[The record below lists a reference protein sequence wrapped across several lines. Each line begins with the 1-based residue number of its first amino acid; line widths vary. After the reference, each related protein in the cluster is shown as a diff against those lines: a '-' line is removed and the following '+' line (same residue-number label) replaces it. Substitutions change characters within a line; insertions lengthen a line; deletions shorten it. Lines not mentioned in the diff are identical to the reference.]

1 MHFNDNQL
9 FSWRSRMLCAAM
21 LVYFLATTGNADAV
35 SEAAPASV
43 PTAGQ
48 AQFDEAMRALRAG
61 EMDQASLTFQ
71 ELALRYPT
79 LVSPL
84 INLGLMEQKQNRH
97 ESAVSY
103 FVRALERAP
112 DSPVVYTNLGVSY
125 RNLGKLKDAETV
137 YLAAIAADSN
147 YPQAHFNL
155 AILQDVYLQNPEK
168 AIHEYETY
176 QSLLTV
182 PDTKVT
188 AWIKDIKGR
197 IGELNGK
204 AASTGA
210 QP

>member
-1 MHFNDNQL
+1 MHFNDNQS
-9 FSWRSRMLCAAM
+9 FSWRSRMLCTAM
-21 LVYFLATTGNADAV
+21 LVCSLATTGDAAAV
-35 SEAAPASV
+35 SETAPASV
-43 PTAGQ
+43 PSAGQ
-48 AQFDEAMRALRAG
+48 TQFDEAMRALRAG

-71 ELALRYPT
+71 ELALRYPA
-79 LVSPL
+79 LSSPL
-84 INLGLMEQKQNRH
+84 LNLGLMEQKQNRH

-112 DSPVVYTNLGVSY
+112 HSPVIYTSLGVSY
-125 RNLGKLKDAETV
+125 RNLGKLKDAETA
-137 YLAAIAADSN
+137 YLAAIAADSD
-147 YPQAHFNL
+147 YSQAHFNL
-155 AILQDVYLQNPEK
+155 AILQDLYLQQPEK

-197 IGELNGK
+197 IGESSGK
-204 AASTGA
+204 AASAGA